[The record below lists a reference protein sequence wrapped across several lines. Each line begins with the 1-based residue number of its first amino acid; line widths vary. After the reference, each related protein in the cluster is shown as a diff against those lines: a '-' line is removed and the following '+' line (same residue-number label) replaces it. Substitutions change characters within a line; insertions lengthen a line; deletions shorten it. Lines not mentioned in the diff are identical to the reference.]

1 MFYDSLVIFYAF
13 PQGYGLSSCD
23 MIRVYL
29 NTHVDG
35 SYYGPL
41 LKEVSNNSRCC
52 RSGCLRSLSKHML
65 LTLMGPMA
73 RTTVWSSSLAGSI
86 LRLVITWP
94 TLVALM
100 YVLAG
105 VTGGTGFQYDQ
116 FGDIVFEDVTPADT
130 GQKVQSTEGKFLVF
144 Y

>member
-1 MFYDSLVIFYAF
+1 MFYNSLIIFYAF
-13 PQGYGLSSCD
+13 PQSYGLSSYD

-29 NTHVDG
+29 NTHVYG

-41 LKEVSNNSRCC
+41 LKETSNNSRCC

-73 RTTVWSSSLAGSI
+73 RITVWSSNMAGS
-86 LRLVITWP
+86 RRWLVITWP

-100 YVLAG
+100 CVLAG
-105 VTGGTGFQYDQ
+105 VAGTGFQYDK